1 MELCVTNTK
10 TKLFYALDEIFK
22 TEETYIKSLQILVPI
37 LGRDR
42 TFLYTCYRNFCN
54 SVKIYVY
61 EISKSI

>member
-42 TFLYTCYRNFCN
+42 TFLYRFYRTNFL
-54 SVKIYVY
+54 
-61 EISKSI
+61 